1 MKRMFRVWATAL
13 VLVFFSSVGHAD
25 MCDDIDSLAE
35 WWDQYTV
42 WLEGLA
48 ESGFTQEQA
57 DQADVRMAEGVTSTR
72 AWADFLVNQGG
83 DVASSLGQPLHRA
96 LYDLEASEDAD
107 TMFGALDDIIDI
119 LDATVSECDA
129 GTDQAEQP
137 APTPQGKVTVNYY
150 EPPEGYLELAQG
162 LRDSGVYE
170 VVADTVSSA
179 VALPVDLPVDF
190 APCGQANAFYDPNQ
204 RRITMC
210 YEFFGLFASVFAG
223 DDIGDE
229 EFAESVLGAGA
240 FFMLHE
246 IGHALVH
253 LFEIPIT
260 GREEDSVDSLATL
273 ILIHGEGE
281 GALFAAID
289 NFGAMAAS
297 MGDDAELPFWD
308 EHSLN
313 QQRLYDVACLIF
325 GSNPEAYAGMVGP
338 DALPEERAVRCPA
351 EFQQKNQAWDVL
363 LEPYFIE

>member
-1 MKRMFRVWATAL
+1 MRGRVLSWVLLLSMCSISASGWA
-13 VLVFFSSVGHAD
+13 V
-25 MCDDIDSLAE
+25 CDDVDALAD
-35 WWDQYTV
+35 WWDGYAV

-48 ESGFTQEQA
+48 ESGFTEAQA
-57 DQADVRMAEGVTSTR
+57 EQADVRMAEGLQSTR
-72 AWADFLVNQGG
+72 GWADFLVSQGG
-83 DVASSLGQPLHRA
+83 DVEASLGRPLHQS
-96 LYDLEASEDAD
+96 LNELEGAAD
-107 TMFGALDDIIDI
+107 RDTLFGALDDVIDI
-119 LDATVSECDA
+119 LDAAVQRCDG
-129 GTDQAEQP
+129 GTAEAEQP
-137 APTPQGKVTVNYY
+137 AAPTPQGKIAISYY

-170 VVADTVSSA
+170 TVAETVSSA
-179 VALPVDLPVDF
+179 VALPHDLPVDF
-190 APCGQANAFYDPNQ
+190 AACGQANAFYDPGQ

-223 DDIGDE
+223 DDVGDD

-240 FFMLHE
+240 FFLLHE

-273 ILIHGEGE
+273 ILIHGEGQS
-281 GALFAAID
+281 ALFAAID
-289 NFGAMAAS
+289 NFGAMADS
-297 MGDDAELPFWD
+297 MGDAELPFWD

-325 GSNPEAYAGMVGP
+325 GSNPEAYAGMVGH

-363 LEPYFIE
+363 LAPYFIE